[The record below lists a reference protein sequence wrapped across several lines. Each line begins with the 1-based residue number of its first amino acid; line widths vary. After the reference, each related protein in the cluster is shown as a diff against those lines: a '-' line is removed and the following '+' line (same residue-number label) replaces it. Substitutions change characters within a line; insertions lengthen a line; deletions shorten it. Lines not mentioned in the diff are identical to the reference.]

1 MDDND
6 MKIFTI
12 VTICIAWVIILI
24 TFGILSSIVTIND
37 NEENKEVQSITN
49 DNINQ

>member
-6 MKIFTI
+6 MKMFTI
-12 VTICIAWVIILI
+12 AIICIILSIILI
-24 TFGILSSIVTIND
+24 TFGILSSVVKIND